1 MPTVVRYFIKTG
13 LIFLVLSLLLGTI
26 MAAQPVVSLPNV
38 LSSLF
43 PTYIHLFV
51 VGWVTQIIFGV
62 SIWMFPS
69 PEAGGRYGNE
79 TILWSVYG
87 SINAGLLLRL
97 LAEPGNLIYP
107 NSGIMDV
114 GLAGSA
120 LLQWVSALL
129 YVYHIWERV
138 KGK

>member
-13 LIFLVLSLLLGTI
+13 LTYLVFSLLVGVI
-26 MAAQPVVSLPNV
+26 MAAQPILSLPNV
-38 LSSLF
+38 FSYLF

-79 TILWSVYG
+79 TILWSVYW

-97 LAEPGNLIYP
+97 AEPGNLFYP
-107 NSGIMDV
+107 NSGIMDA
-114 GLAGSA
+114 GLAISA
-120 LLQWVSALL
+120 LLQWVAALL